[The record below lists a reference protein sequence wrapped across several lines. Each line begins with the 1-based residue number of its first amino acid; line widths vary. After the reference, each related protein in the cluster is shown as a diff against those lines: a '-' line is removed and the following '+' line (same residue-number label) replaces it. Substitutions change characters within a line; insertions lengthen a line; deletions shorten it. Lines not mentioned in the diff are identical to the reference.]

1 MIYYVCTPHVGKIK
15 CKYACKITVDMQQK
29 NKNNSQK
36 DKIVEK
42 LYFFFKS
49 AFITEDLL
57 LASTLKSTFQ
67 IQWSVKDVAGHF
79 SNVIID
85 HYDQTT
91 NNQGLDQT
99 IIE

>member
-1 MIYYVCTPHVGKIK
+1 
-15 CKYACKITVDMQQK
+15 MQQK

-42 LYFFFKS
+42 LYFFKS
-49 AFITEDLL
+49 AFITEDLQ

-91 NNQGLDQT
+91 NNQGLD
-99 IIE
+99 